1 MRRRFVLLLAA
12 TLLSTG
18 CARIGYSLQRNFTAQ
33 GRIDKKSD
41 AAWRAFE
48 AKSYGEAAE
57 LYAEL
62 REKRPENPY
71 HALGEAQA
79 LAGLGRT
86 DEAWS
91 ALDAALAAGL
101 RDWWSLEKN
110 EGLAPLRDDPRFVSA
125 VERVRDNVRAWNL
138 RVLEAK
144 RPVEPSSAPPFESWQ
159 EVQASMR
166 EENERIRKLRYGRR
180 DPTGQNELEALR
192 LQQANFAK
200 IGRYLVDHP
209 EAPDREAAM
218 LGAVTERVAI
228 ADPWDSYWT
237 SDEAAAIREAADRFL
252 ATYPESTSRST
263 AELHKAV
270 ATMRGVL
277 PPTGWEPG
285 REEPYEPACGEA
297 MPAFEALATKAPA
310 DVRGIEAEGFLAVC
324 RWESEPRDAEGAL
337 ATAETY
343 FAHAA
348 ASQGAGA
355 YFRLESDVRKVRLQ
369 AGELPPFEVK
379 DLAGNTWSPESMK
392 GRVTILQFWSPG

>member
-1 MRRRFVLLLAA
+1 MRRPLVLLLAA
-12 TLLSTG
+12 ALLSTG
-18 CARIGYSLQRNFTAQ
+18 CARIGYSLQRNFTTQ

-41 AAWRAFE
+41 AAWRALE
-48 AKSYGEAAE
+48 AKDYGEATA

-62 REKRPENPY
+62 REKQPENPY

-79 LAGLGRT
+79 LAALGRT
-86 DEAWS
+86 EEAWS

-101 RDWWSLEKN
+101 RTWWSLEKN
-110 EGLAPLRDDPRFVSA
+110 EALAPLRDDPRFAAA

-138 RVLEAK
+138 RVTEAK
-144 RPVEPSSAPPFESWQ
+144 RPVDPASAPSFGSWP

-166 EENERIRKLRYGRR
+166 EENERIRKVRYGRR
-180 DPTGQNELEALR
+180 DPTGENELEALR

-209 EAPDREAAM
+209 AAPDREAAM
-218 LGAVTERVAI
+218 LGEVTERVVI
-228 ADPWDSYWT
+228 ADLWESFWT
-237 SDEAAAIREAADRFL
+237 ADEAAAIRDAADRFL
-252 ATYPESTSRST
+252 AAYPESPSRST
-263 AELHKAV
+263 AELHRAV
-270 ATMRGVL
+270 AVMRGVL

-285 REEPYEPACGEA
+285 REEPYEPACAEA
-297 MPAFEALATKAPA
+297 MPAFEALATKAPG

-324 RWESEPRDAEGAL
+324 LWEEEPKDAEGAL

-348 ASQGAGA
+348 ASEADGT
-355 YFRLESDVRKVRLQ
+355 YFRLESDVRQVRLQ

-379 DLAGNTWSPESMK
+379 DLAGNTWTPAALE